1 MMSTMIWNGEPFA
14 HEAITISSVAKSFT
28 VATYMPGGSVPPA
41 HRAVITVE
49 DQNLRYTIDG
59 STTPTTTVG
68 HLAKDEY
75 VIILTSQV
83 MIQNFTAIKATGTDS
98 KIKVTYFR

>member
-1 MMSTMIWNGEPFA
+1 MSTMIWNGDAFA
-14 HEAITISSVAKSFT
+14 HEAITVSNSAKSFT
-28 VATYMPGGSVPPA
+28 AVTYAPSGTVPPV
-41 HRAVITVE
+41 HRAVVTVE

-59 STTPTTTVG
+59 STTPTTSVG

-75 VIILTSQV
+75 VIILTSKT
-83 MIQNFTAIKATGTDS
+83 MIQNFKAIRATGSDS